1 MENTV
6 QLPPKKKRIEYIDAM
21 RGFTMILVV
30 FSHICAYGYGP
41 NAVEN
46 MISFNSVF
54 VNFRMPLFF
63 FISGWVLYKAG
74 RSWNW
79 DFIKDFLPKKFM
91 VQIIPT
97 VFFFL
102 LFIWFFKDGHIA
114 KESLNVAKDGYW
126 FTLALFEFFLI
137 YTLTMV
143 LYPFRDKDIK
153 EDLFVLLIAFA
164 VYGLS
169 SPRKYGSQVVNDWY
183 DYLGIFNLR
192 YYIFFCFGTL
202 VKKYYDKFNR
212 AMDNQYVMAL
222 ILLSFLALVM
232 FKGKL
237 LELPHTNTVVF
248 ALYGALGIMV
258 VLTFFRKHE
267 SHVSRET
274 VIGRYLQFIGRRT
287 LDVYL
292 LHYFFLPRNIAFIG
306 DFFVEHPNPT
316 LEFFVSV
323 FLACL
328 VILICLTVSEVIRLS
343 PFLQHRL
350 FGVKAQEK
358 K

>member
-1 MENTV
+1 MEPVV
-6 QLPPKKKRIEYIDAM
+6 QLPEKKKRIEYIDAM

-30 FSHICAYGYGP
+30 YSHICAYGYGQ

-46 MISFNSVF
+46 MVSFNSVF

-74 RSWNW
+74 RVWDWN
-79 DFIKDFLPKKFM
+79 FIKDFLPKKFM

-97 VFFFL
+97 LFFFL
-102 LFIWFFKDGHIA
+102 LFIWFFKDGHLA
-114 KESLNVAKDGYW
+114 KESLNVAKEGYW

-143 LYPFRDKDIK
+143 LYPFQDKGIK
-153 EDLFVLLIAFA
+153 EDLLVLLIAFV

-169 SPRKYGSQVVNDWY
+169 SPRKYDSQLVNDWY

-212 AMDNQYVMAL
+212 AMDNKYIMAL
-222 ILLSFLALVM
+222 VLLAFLAMIM
-232 FKGKL
+232 FKEQL
-237 LELPHTNTVVF
+237 LGLPHTNTVVF
-248 ALYGALGIMV
+248 LLYGALGIMV

-267 SHVSRET
+267 NLFMKDTFV
-274 VIGRYLQFIGRRT
+274 GKNLQFIGRRT

-292 LHYFFLPRNIAFIG
+292 LHYFFLPRNISFIG
-306 DFFVEHPNPT
+306 DFFVEHSNPT

-328 VILICLTVSEVIRLS
+328 VIIICLTVSEVLRMS
-343 PFLQHRL
+343 PFLEHRL
-350 FGVKAQEK
+350 FGVKEK